1 MSSRSSQPRG
11 GGIDLTTLLIT
22 AVASAAAAYAC
33 SKIWAPGTLASAAFT
48 PVIVA
53 ILKEA
58 LDRPAR
64 VVTQVVPVRGVVRSA
79 PPPSPQPDPGP
90 VVHDPTL
97 VVPPPP
103 PPTPAPPEHALERVP
118 QQGEIS
124 YHSSGPSA
132 TARRWRLAIV
142 TGLLGFVV
150 AAVAFTV
157 PELVTGNAVVGGG
170 GTTYFGTQK
179 QAPAQPTQTTT
190 VPGRTVTTP
199 PPTTVTVPAPQTAP
213 AAPVVTTPPA
223 ATTPEP
229 AVTTPAP
236 APSVTTPV
244 QP

>member
-1 MSSRSSQPRG
+1 MTSRASSSSSG

-22 AVASAAAAYAC
+22 AFASAGAAYAT

-79 PPPSPQPDPGP
+79 AAPDSEPPPQPE
-90 VVHDPTL
+90 L
-97 VVPPPP
+97 Q
-103 PPTPAPPEHALERVP
+103 RVA

-124 YHSSGPSA
+124 YHSTGPTA
-132 TARRWRLAIV
+132 AARRWRLAII
-142 TGLLGFVV
+142 TGLLGFLV

-170 GTTYFGTQK
+170 GTTYFGPAK

-199 PPTTVTVPAPQTAP
+199 PPTTVTVPAPQAVP
-213 AAPVVTTPPA
+213 EAPVVTAPPV
-223 ATTPEP
+223 E
-229 AVTTPAP
+229 TTPAP
-236 APSVTTPV
+236 TVTAPAPAPAVPPTTPV